1 MRSGLECR
9 NRSHT
14 ASASGVVIL
23 QTTIRISNIWSVFS
37 AKTVLTVS
45 SREVVSSTTGRITD
59 TRKESALIVITL
71 CPTYHSRNENVGES
85 LLTPPDRRPP
95 QFATIASN
103 RLIH

>member
-23 QTTIRISNIWSVFS
+23 QTTIRISDIWSVFS
-37 AKTVLTVS
+37 AKTILTVS

-59 TRKESALIVITL
+59 TRKESALIVIRFVQHIILGMKTL
-71 CPTYHSRNENVGES
+71 GSRFLHLRTGVLVS
-85 LLTPPDRRPP
+85 LP
-95 QFATIASN
+95 Q
-103 RLIH
+103 